1 MELQKRVDR
10 YLADWGGTQ
19 TAENEISEPG
29 ADLILALPGETV
41 ARDLSQP
48 SSAAATCREG
58 HFCAWKS
65 TTSRAAISSTCTNA
79 VATTV
84 SLGGFPGDLDEQS
97 DQLPAGEDEE
107 RRALRHLHNT
117 SRVLCGFVR

>member
-58 HFCAWKS
+58 HFCAWKIDNFAGS
-65 TTSRAAISSTCTNA
+65 DFVDRYYCGRDYRIPWRVSRGS
-79 VATTV
+79 
-84 SLGGFPGDLDEQS
+84 G
-97 DQLPAGEDEE
+97 
-107 RRALRHLHNT
+107 
-117 SRVLCGFVR
+117 